1 MTGSSLAPIII
12 PIAGTISLA
21 VWLIMVLSAD
31 GRPHKTADGP
41 EHTGDSPSPAT
52 LDDRHQS
59 STGQVVPAAPA
70 GTGSCPNTSTR
81 ALPGAGA
88 LPSGRPRG
96 GWHLQAITFTRAAV
110 VPGRR
115 FGSARPGRNHAPS
128 CVQAQCAK

>member
-31 GRPHKTADGP
+31 RHRHTTAGSP
-41 EHTGDSPSPAT
+41 GHTGDSPSPAT
-52 LDDRHQS
+52 LDDRHQP

-81 ALPGAGA
+81 TLPGAGD
-88 LPSGRPRG
+88 LRPSRRPRG
-96 GWHLQAITFTRAAV
+96 SGQKGPGGSRGRRARRAHSRPPAHGWH
-110 VPGRR
+110 PHRR
-115 FGSARPGRNHAPS
+115 RREVLG
-128 CVQAQCAK
+128 K